1 MCFHARESSHICTKQ
16 THGQKTTWNL
26 TDLFISFQHS
36 SESEFQHL
44 KCHFLSWPLI
54 CVHSCSRADVVKI
67 HPGFLSGR
75 AWSVSAL
82 SKTNSKKNIFFF
94 CFSHCRQLIPFTS
107 LSFRAS
113 LPTVSIVYC
122 CKRIRRTSNSSGTL
136 RPAVASWHTPC
147 APPGWFENPTWKI
160 YWSGLDVA
168 SAPHKTPQSR
178 L

>member
-1 MCFHARESSHICTKQ
+1 MY
-16 THGQKTTWNL
+16 
-26 TDLFISFQHS
+26 FISILIRVR
-36 SESEFQHL
+36 EFKHL
-44 KCHFLSWPLI
+44 KYHFLSWPLF
-54 CVHSCSRADVVKI
+54 CVHSYSRADVVRI
-67 HPGFLSGR
+67 HPGFLSGK
-75 AWSVSAL
+75 AWSVTAS
-82 SKTNSKKNIFFF
+82 SKTKSKKNNSVFHTGGSL
-94 CFSHCRQLIPFTS
+94 CLSP

-136 RPAVASWHTPC
+136 KPAVASWHTPC
-147 APPGWFENPTWKI
+147 ALPGWFENPTWKI